1 MIFCTLENHKK
12 DSFSEVEIIGRVVAM
27 IYVFVDFEMN
37 QIDNSHQDV
46 LKICKNEIIE
56 IGAVKLNDT
65 YQEIDSFKTYVRPVI
80 TPVMDRITKLTGITN
95 EMVDSAPEFAEA
107 AGRFIEWCMDAD
119 VIYAWSENDLRQFNR
134 ERKLKKYNNPSVQ
147 KVVGKWKD
155 FQKEFARLLGT
166 KRRIALSD
174 AVFYLGEDFQGEEHD
189 ALWDA
194 RNTAEVFILSKDREK
209 FERIMAPI
217 MNAYQPKKTMTYS
230 IGDLFKDIHI
240 DQ

>member
-1 MIFCTLENHKK
+1 MKYI
-12 DSFSEVEIIGRVVAM
+12 
-27 IYVFVDFEMN
+27 FVDFEMN

-56 IGAVKLNDT
+56 IGAVKIDDT
-65 YQEIDSFKTYVRPVI
+65 YQELDSFKTYVRPVI
-80 TPVMDRITKLTGITN
+80 TPVTDRITKLTGITN
-95 EMVDSAPEFAEA
+95 EMVDAAPEFAEA
-107 AGRFIEWCMDAD
+107 ANKFIEWCLDAD
-119 VIYAWSENDLRQFNR
+119 VIYAWSENDLRQFNKER
-134 ERKLKKYNNPSVQ
+134 ELKEYDNPAVK
-147 KVVGKWKD
+147 KVIGRWKD
-155 FQKEFARLLGT
+155 FQKEFAKMLGT

-194 RNTAEVFILSKDREK
+194 RNTAAVFILSKDKEK

-217 MNAYQPKKTMTYS
+217 MNAYKPKQNMTYT

-240 DQ
+240 D